1 MGVATLERRAE
12 SPVAGAAGGAEDFN
26 EWLGR
31 LPVATYDGKQRT
43 APQAFPR
50 VRVASITNNK
60 NRARA
65 KEHVLVELFYR
76 DGPRLVL
83 VWTHPDHINGGRGRF
98 RQYAESDSRIA
109 NAGI

>member
-1 MGVATLERRAE
+1 MQAL
-12 SPVAGAAGGAEDFN
+12 SWGAEDFN
-26 EWLGR
+26 ECLGR
-31 LPVATYDGKQRT
+31 LPVATLSLET
-43 APQAFPR
+43 AVRPASFLR

-65 KEHVLVELFYR
+65 KEHAIVDLFYR
-76 DGPRLVL
+76 DGPRLEL
-83 VWTHPDHINGGRGRF
+83 VWARPDRINGG